1 MRIRPIITIGLALT
15 VASLA
20 ACGGGD
26 DENSNADRF
35 EGAEKQVAAVVDDLQ
50 SASREADTKTIC
62 REIFTADHATRVAS
76 GAGTS
81 CESKAKQEIAVPDET
96 IEVQGLIVKGQTATA
111 RVKEQTGKVST
122 LAFVK
127 SDGAWRIDQIR

>member
-1 MRIRPIITIGLALT
+1 MKIRPIITIGLALG

-20 ACGGGD
+20 ACGGGG

-50 SASREADTKTIC
+50 NASREADTKTIC
-62 REIFTADHATRVAS
+62 REIFTAAHASRVAS
-76 GAGTS
+76 GAGMS
-81 CESKAKQEIAVPDET
+81 CESEAKQEIAVPDET
-96 IEVQGLIVKGQTATA
+96 IEVQGLIVDGQTATA
-111 RVKEQTGKVST
+111 RVKEQTGRVST
-122 LAFVK
+122 LAFVR

>member
-1 MRIRPIITIGLALT
+1 MKIRPIITVGLALT
-15 VASLA
+15 VTSFA

-26 DENSNADRF
+26 DDSSNANRF

-62 REIFTADHATRVAS
+62 REIFTAAHATRIAS
-76 GAGTS
+76 GAGVS

-96 IEVQGLIVKGQTATA
+96 IEVQGLIVNGQTATA
-111 RVKEQTGKVST
+111 RVKEQTGKTST

-127 SDGAWRIDQIR
+127 SGGGWRIDQIR

>member
-1 MRIRPIITIGLALT
+1 MKIRPIITIGLALG

-20 ACGGGD
+20 ACGGGG

-50 SASREADTKTIC
+50 NASREADTKTIC
-62 REIFTADHATRVAS
+62 REIFTAAHASRVAS
-76 GAGTS
+76 GAGMS
-81 CESKAKQEIAVPDET
+81 CESKAKLEIAVPDET
-96 IEVQGLIVKGQTATA
+96 IEVQGLIVDGQTATA
-111 RVKEQTGKVST
+111 RVKEQTGRVST
-122 LAFVK
+122 LAFVR

>member
-1 MRIRPIITIGLALT
+1 MKIRPIITIGLALT

-26 DENSNADRF
+26 DDNSNADRF
-35 EGAEKQVAAVVDDLQ
+35 EGAEKQVAIVVDDLQ
-50 SASREADTKTIC
+50 SASREADTKAIC
-62 REIFTADHATRVAS
+62 RELFTAAHAARVAS
-76 GAGTS
+76 GAGTT

-96 IEVQGLIVKGQTATA
+96 IEVQGLIVDGQTATA

>member
-1 MRIRPIITIGLALT
+1 MRIRPIITIGIALT
-15 VASLA
+15 VTSLA

-26 DENSNADRF
+26 DNNSNADRF
-35 EGAEKQVAAVVDDLQ
+35 EGAEKQVAIVVDDLQ
-50 SASREADTKTIC
+50 SASRDADTRTIC
-62 REIFTADHATRVAS
+62 RELFTASHAARVAS
-76 GAGTS
+76 DAGTS

-96 IEVQGLIVKGQTATA
+96 IEVQGLIVDGQTATA

>member
-1 MRIRPIITIGLALT
+1 MKIRPIITIGVALT
-15 VASLA
+15 IASLA

-35 EGAEKQVAAVVDDLQ
+35 EGAEKQVATVVDDLQ

-62 REIFTADHATRVAS
+62 REIFTAAQATRIAS
-76 GAGTS
+76 DAGMS

-96 IEVQGLIVKGQTATA
+96 IEVQGLIVDGQTATA

>member
-1 MRIRPIITIGLALT
+1 MKIRPIITIGLALT

-35 EGAEKQVAAVVDDLQ
+35 EGAERQVAAVVDDLPT
-50 SASREADTKTIC
+50 ASREADTKTIC
-62 REIFTADHATRVAS
+62 HEIFTAAQAARVAS
-76 GAGTS
+76 DAGTS
-81 CESKAKQEIAVPDET
+81 CEAKAKEEIAVPEET
-96 IEVQGLIVKGQTATA
+96 IEVQGLIVEGQTATA

>member
-15 VASLA
+15 VASLG

-50 SASREADTKTIC
+50 SASRDADTKTIC
-62 REIFTADHATRVAS
+62 REIFTTGHASRVAS
-76 GAGTS
+76 QAGMT

-96 IEVQGLIVKGQTATA
+96 IEVQGLIVEGQTATA

>member
-1 MRIRPIITIGLALT
+1 MRIRPIITIGIALT
-15 VASLA
+15 VTSLA

-26 DENSNADRF
+26 DNSNADRF
-35 EGAEKQVAAVVDDLQ
+35 EGAEKQVATVVDDLQ
-50 SASREADTKTIC
+50 SASRDADTKTIC
-62 REIFTADHATRVAS
+62 REIFTEAHAARVES
-76 GAGTS
+76 GAGMS

-96 IEVQGLIVKGQTATA
+96 IEVQGLIVDGQTATA
-111 RVKEQTGKVST
+111 KVKEQTGKVST

>member
-1 MRIRPIITIGLALT
+1 MRIRPVITIAIALT
-15 VASLA
+15 VTSLA

-26 DENSNADRF
+26 DNNSNAERF
-35 EGAEKQVAAVVDDLQ
+35 EGAEKQVAIVVDDLQ

-62 REIFTADHATRVAS
+62 REIFTASHADRVAS
-76 GAGTS
+76 DAGTS

-96 IEVQGLIVKGQTATA
+96 IEVQGLIVDGQTATA